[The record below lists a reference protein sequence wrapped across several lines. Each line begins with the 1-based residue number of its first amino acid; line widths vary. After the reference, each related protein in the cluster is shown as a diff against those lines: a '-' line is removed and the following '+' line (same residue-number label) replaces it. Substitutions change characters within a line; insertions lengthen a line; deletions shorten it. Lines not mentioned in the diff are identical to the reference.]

1 VSGPVDRTWFLVAA
15 PDGWE
20 FRDEPGS
27 RGVAAMSVTTE
38 QAWRLLT
45 NNLPAAERS
54 RITAAGDPT
63 VLAILDR
70 TRAIIGLPR

>member
-1 VSGPVDRTWFLVAA
+1 
-15 PDGWE
+15 
-20 FRDEPGS
+20 
-27 RGVAAMSVTTE
+27 MSVTTE

-45 NNLPAAERS
+45 SNLPVAEWS

-70 TRAIIGLPR
+70 TRGIIGLPK